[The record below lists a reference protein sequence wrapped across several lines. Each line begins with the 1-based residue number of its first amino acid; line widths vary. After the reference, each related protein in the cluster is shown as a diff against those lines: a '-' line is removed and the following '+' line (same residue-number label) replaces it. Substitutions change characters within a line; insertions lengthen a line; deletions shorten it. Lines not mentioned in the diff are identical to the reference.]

1 VARTPTLQPAG
12 AAASQGSSA
21 PAPAGGSAAGR
32 KLLSFPNFFGLHSFF
47 LSLIFFLVWISN
59 FIARDG
65 GMFTGFLQI
74 AAAVGKATWRRIGF
88 VLEIKKMSS
97 VKLQKK
103 RRRHFSTPFARYSS
117 IFYKR

>member
-1 VARTPTLQPAG
+1 VVTSPLQPAG
-12 AAASQGSSA
+12 AAASQGSSP

-32 KLLSFPNFFGLHSFF
+32 KLLYFPNFLGLHSFF
-47 LSLIFFLVWISN
+47 LSLIFLVRISN